1 MEGLVAFGLLLF
13 IGYVFGTIA
22 EKRHYRSIRE
32 RERGFLYLPAVT
44 LRERAAVDAEILDAV
59 LVYGSAVISVDY
71 FKRIMAGLRNLFGGA
86 VRSYE
91 TLIDRARREAVL
103 RMKAMAPGAASII
116 VNVRVETSVIGGS
129 ANKKS
134 VGSVEV
140 LAYGTALTLADR

>member
-1 MEGLVAFGLLLF
+1 MEGLIGFGLLLI
-13 IGYVFGTIA
+13 IGCVFRSIA

-32 RERGFLYLPAVT
+32 RERRFLYLPAVT
-44 LRERAAVDAEILDAV
+44 LKERVAGDAEILDAV

-103 RMKAMAPGAASII
+103 RMKEMAPGATVI
-116 VNVRVETSVIGGS
+116 VNVRVETAVIGGS

-140 LAYGTALTLADR
+140 MAYGTALTLADR

>member
-1 MEGLVAFGLLLF
+1 MEGLIGFGLLLI
-13 IGYVFGTIA
+13 IGCVFGSIA

-32 RERGFLYLPAVT
+32 RERSFLHLPAVT

-91 TLIDRARREAVL
+91 TLIDRARREAML
-103 RMKAMAPGAASII
+103 RMKETAPGAASII
-116 VNVRVETSVIGGS
+116 VNVRRDP
-129 ANKKS
+129 
-134 VGSVEV
+134 
-140 LAYGTALTLADR
+140 LALSKWNGA

>member
-1 MEGLVAFGLLLF
+1 MEGLIAFGLLLV
-13 IGYVFGTIA
+13 IGYAFGTIA

-32 RERGFLYLPAVT
+32 RERSFLYLPAVT
-44 LRERAAVDAEILDAV
+44 LKERTAVDAEILDAV

-71 FKRIMAGLRNLFGGA
+71 FKRIMAGIRNLFGGA

-103 RMKAMAPGAASII
+103 RMKETAPKAATII
-116 VNVRVETSVIGGS
+116 VNVRVETTVIGGT
-129 ANKKS
+129 ANGKS

-140 LAYGTALTLADR
+140 LVYGTALTLAA